1 MNFNDL
7 IGITSKT
14 TRKTIMK
21 YLPQLLVMFSLM
33 YETWVINNKLLCL
46 NVLLVGTRKVK
57 GNKIRPID

>member
-1 MNFNDL
+1 
-7 IGITSKT
+7 
-14 TRKTIMK
+14 MK

-46 NVLLVGTRKVK
+46 NVLLVGTQKVK